1 MRATRTWIVV
11 ADGAIARLFENTGPG
26 KGIQPL
32 GDGEMRGER
41 AATRDLGTERP
52 GRVHDRM
59 GPGRHAMAPR
69 ADWHEQ
75 QKEDFLATVAARL
88 DRAAAAEAFDRLIL
102 VAPAKALGRLRAALG
117 RNAAARV
124 DGELAKDLTKTA
136 TRNLPNHLG
145 ELIAL

>member
-69 ADWHEQ
+69 ADGTRHGEEGQ
-75 QKEDFLATVAARL
+75 MIQRE
-88 DRAAAAEAFDRLIL
+88 EA
-102 VAPAKALGRLRAALG
+102 
-117 RNAAARV
+117 
-124 DGELAKDLTKTA
+124 
-136 TRNLPNHLG
+136 
-145 ELIAL
+145 